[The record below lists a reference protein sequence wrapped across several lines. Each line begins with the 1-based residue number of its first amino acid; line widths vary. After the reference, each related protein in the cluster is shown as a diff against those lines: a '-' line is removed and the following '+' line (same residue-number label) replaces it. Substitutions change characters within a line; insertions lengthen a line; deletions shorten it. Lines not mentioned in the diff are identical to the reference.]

1 MQRRQ
6 FLAASLAASAMAVA
20 REASAQS
27 ESAKASR
34 EYYQIRKY
42 SLFNGAQPKLT
53 QSYFEEALVPAL
65 TRMGFGP
72 VGAFSVDIGPET
84 PTYYVVIPGS
94 SVETLVTADLHL
106 AEDGEFQKAAAPFWN
121 APASAPSFQ
130 RVEGT
135 LLAAFEGW
143 PKLTLPASSA
153 TKGKRIFQMRTYES
167 PTYQDHVRKVE
178 MFHKGEF
185 AIFKAAGL
193 TSVFYGDTLIGP
205 RMPSLTYMLSMDSL
219 EELNTKWAAFSG
231 NPDWKKLS
239 ADPRYAFEP
248 TVSNITN
255 LVLSPLKSSQ
265 I

>member
-6 FLAASLAASAMAVA
+6 FLAASLAASALAVA
-20 REASAQS
+20 REANAQS
-27 ESAKASR
+27 AKVSR

-42 SLFNGAQPKLT
+42 SLFNGSQPKLT
-53 QSYFEEALVPAL
+53 QSYFEEALVPGL
-65 TRMGFGP
+65 TRMGLGP
-72 VGAFSVDIGPET
+72 VGAFSLDIGPET
-84 PTYYVVIPGS
+84 PMYYVVIPGS

-106 AEDGEFQKAAAPFWN
+106 AEDAEFQKAAGPFWN

-143 PKLTLPASSA
+143 PKLTPPASSA
-153 TKGKRIFQMRTYES
+153 TKSKRIFQMRTYES

-185 AIFKAAGL
+185 DFFKAAGL

-219 EELNTKWAAFSG
+219 EQLNTKWAAFSG
-231 NPDWKKLS
+231 NPEWKKLS

-255 LVLSPLKSSQ
+255 LILSPLRSSQ
-265 I
+265 L

>member
-6 FLAASLAASAMAVA
+6 FMAASLAASALTVA
-20 REASAQS
+20 RAANGQIA
-27 ESAKASR
+27 SAKAR
-34 EYYQIRKY
+34 EYYQIRRY

-53 QSYFEEALVPAL
+53 QSYLEEALVPAL
-65 TRMGFGP
+65 TKMGLGP
-72 VGAFSVDIGPET
+72 VGTFSVDIGPET
-84 PTYYVVIPGS
+84 PTYYVLIPGS
-94 SVETLVTADLHL
+94 SVESLVTADLHL
-106 AEDGEFQKAAAPFWN
+106 AEDADFQKVAAPFWN

-143 PKLTLPASSA
+143 PKLTPPASSA
-153 TKGKRIFQMRTYES
+153 TKAKRIFQMRTYES

-185 AIFKAAGL
+185 DIFKAAGL
-193 TSVFYGDTLIGP
+193 TSVFYGDTLIGS
-205 RMPSLTYMLSMDSL
+205 RMPSLTYMLSL
-219 EELNTKWAAFSG
+219 EGVEELNSKWAAFQS

-255 LVLSPLKSSQ
+255 LILSPLKSSQ

>member
-6 FLAASLAASAMAVA
+6 FLAASLAASALTVA
-20 REASAQS
+20 RGANGQSAGT
-27 ESAKASR
+27 KAR

-42 SLFNGAQPKLT
+42 SLFNGAQPKLA

-65 TRMGFGP
+65 TKMGFGP

-84 PTYYVVIPGS
+84 PTYYVLIPGS
-94 SVETLVTADLHL
+94 SVEALVTADLHL
-106 AEDGEFQKAAAPFWN
+106 AEDAEFQKAAAPFWN

-130 RVEGT
+130 RVEAT

-143 PKLTLPASSA
+143 PKLTLPAASA
-153 TKGKRIFQMRTYES
+153 TKAKRIFQMRTYES
-167 PTYQDHVRKVE
+167 PTHQDHVRKVE

-185 AIFKAAGL
+185 DIFKAAGL

-205 RMPSLTYMLSMDSL
+205 RMPSLTYMLSLDSL

-255 LVLSPLKSSQ
+255 LILSPLKSSQ